1 MSIPDYVLSC
11 FHKDEQILT
20 NHAVK
25 KSEEACVAWLEKPF
39 LQVMN
44 EYNQ

>member
-1 MSIPDYVLSC
+1 MKVPDYVLGR
-11 FHKDEQILT
+11 FHDDEQEFT
-20 NHAVK
+20 QEAVK
-25 KSEEACVAWLEKPF
+25 KSADACEVWLEKPF

>member
-1 MSIPDYVLSC
+1 
-11 FHKDEQILT
+11 LT
-20 NHAVK
+20 QEAVK
-25 KSEEACVAWLEKPF
+25 KTSEACEVWLEKPF

>member
-1 MSIPDYVLSC
+1 MNKL
-11 FHKDEQILT
+11 LT
-20 NHAVK
+20 QNAVK
-25 KSEEACVAWLEKPF
+25 KSEEACAAWLEKPF